1 MERGFGNKGE
11 KVFTG
16 QQVSDFL
23 LDLLD
28 CYDTEI
34 LYWSRIIDAFKIDIQ
49 INIDSGRSKERKLE
63 IMMKKL
69 ALEVW

>member
-49 INIDSGRSKERKLE
+49 INIHSGRSNERKLE
-63 IMMKKL
+63 MMMKKL